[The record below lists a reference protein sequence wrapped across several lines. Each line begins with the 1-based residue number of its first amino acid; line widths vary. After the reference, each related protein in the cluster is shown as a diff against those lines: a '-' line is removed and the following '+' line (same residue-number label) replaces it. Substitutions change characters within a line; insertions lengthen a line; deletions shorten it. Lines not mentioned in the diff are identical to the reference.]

1 MLSHGYTILEVAD
14 TLLFMWMAPTWPA
27 TARFF
32 LLALLVGLPILFV
45 FRRPAAEFGARHMHF
60 TFLTP
65 RIIGLGAPALSLAAG
80 LGLWLARPA
89 PPLIQWRLD
98 KEGVTLQSPNGK
110 SSMKWSEVVSIQ
122 FDERSPEP
130 EKAAVVLKTKDGREA
145 WFILSWLQQV
155 HREKLLSWINNHA
168 PVRLGAAPSSS
179 K

>member
-14 TLLFMWMAPTWPA
+14 TLFFMWMPPTWPA

-32 LLALLVGLPILFV
+32 LLALLVLLPVLFI
-45 FRRPAAEFGARHMHF
+45 FRSRAAEFGARHMHF

-65 RIIGLGAPALSLAAG
+65 RRIGLGAPALSLAAG

-130 EKAAVVLKTKDGREA
+130 DKAAVILKSQDGREA
-145 WFILSWLQQV
+145 WFILSWLEPP
-155 HREKLLSWINNHA
+155 HREKLLSWINSHA
-168 PVRLGAAPSSS
+168 PVRVGAASAPT